1 MKFHIGDS
9 VLITRN
15 FDGAYCKG
23 VTGTVIRI
31 GTYGRYGLKLDK
43 PQKFGHTMLGMVP
56 RGYGWS
62 AREESLT
69 LLDSFEGNI

>member
-15 FDGAYCKG
+15 FDGALCKG
-23 VTGTVIRI
+23 VTGTVIKI
-31 GTYGRYGLKLDK
+31 HYEGRYGLRLDSF
-43 PQKFGHTMLGMVP
+43 QKFAHNMWDTLP
-56 RGYGWS
+56 NGYGWN
-62 AREESLT
+62 AGEESLT

>member
-15 FDGAYCKG
+15 FDGADCKG
-23 VTGTVIRI
+23 VTGTVVEIHHE
-31 GTYGRYGLKLDK
+31 GRYGLRLDSFK
-43 PQKFGHTMLGMVP
+43 EFAHSMMGTLPN
-56 RGYGWS
+56 GYGWS
-62 AREESLT
+62 AEEESLT

>member
-23 VTGTVIRI
+23 VTGTVVKIKP
-31 GTYGRYGLKLDK
+31 GGYGLKLDK
-43 PQKFGHTMLGMVP
+43 RQAFGHTMSGTVP
-56 RGYGWS
+56 DGYGWN